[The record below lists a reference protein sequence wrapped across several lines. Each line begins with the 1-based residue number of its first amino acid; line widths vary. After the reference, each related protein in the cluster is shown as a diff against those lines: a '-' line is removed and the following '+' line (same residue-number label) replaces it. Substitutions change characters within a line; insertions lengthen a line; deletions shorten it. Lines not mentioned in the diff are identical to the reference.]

1 MTSGKSR
8 VGVSTGPGLVPR
20 GALTNIDQGPRMPI
34 FGSLALAS
42 VAAYVPRFW
51 LPYLDGSRHA

>member
-1 MTSGKSR
+1 
-8 VGVSTGPGLVPR
+8 
-20 GALTNIDQGPRMPI
+20 MPI

-42 VAAYVPRFW
+42 GAAHVPRFW

>member
-1 MTSGKSR
+1 
-8 VGVSTGPGLVPR
+8 
-20 GALTNIDQGPRMPI
+20 MPI